1 MDWLTRIKGNNI
13 AVGFNGSEN
22 NARNSFNS
30 EIKSDY
36 EQIDLFNNNK
46 KTAEAEN
53 DETGFSD
60 EEINEL
66 IKKGSGFEEGK
77 ERIYAYFKKHNDIT
91 ERSTFLANEY
101 GIGGS
106 YINGID
112 ESYNGKGITYSKGDI
127 YRPSFV
133 MTWNDVAKRIDSL
146 IQKGEYLDIEE
157 QSETEN
163 TIENTIENANEEIDY
178 TPIHMAE
185 IEKHNGE
192 AGC

>member
-1 MDWLTRIKGNNI
+1 MREIVLIP
-13 AVGFNGSEN
+13 
-22 NARNSFNS
+22 

-36 EQIDLFNNNK
+36 EQIDLFNNNE

-101 GIGGS
+101 GIGGAIS
-106 YINGID
+106 MGID
-112 ESYNGKGITYSKGDI
+112 ESYNREKGITYSKGRHL
-127 YRPSFV
+127 RPSF
-133 MTWNDVAKRIDSL
+133 D
-146 IQKGEYLDIEE
+146 
-157 QSETEN
+157 
-163 TIENTIENANEEIDY
+163 
-178 TPIHMAE
+178 
-185 IEKHNGE
+185 
-192 AGC
+192 